1 MFNIY
6 YINYSKVFEIRMLF
20 NNTLKIGRNVENTNF
35 NNTQQEFSQF
45 EHAKVNIEAISV
57 ETKNNFQRKVEN
69 SETLR
74 MLETLEIKNT
84 KSTLLAEV
92 VEKSIEFHD
101 GELKDYKIGS
111 LIKLNNIKL
120 DLINEEELRVARL
133 IKNNFLEG
141 IKVSETDEYDF
152 NKLSKAIL
160 KDYSYRLKGTL
171 PLLNQKNEEEFRIKI
186 PFLFENEFE
195 NDYNIEDLLIGEVT
209 LVGIYKGKIKEK
221 NLMSTFDYFM
231 ENEATNDS
239 VIKNSQKKT
248 KKEQKMEG
256 NKEIIFI
263 DLLAIIQNITLKEEK
278 EEKNEEK
285 GIIVFIKKVW
295 SRIKKYFNN

>member
-35 NNTQQEFSQF
+35 NNTQQEFSQS
-45 EHAKVNIEAISV
+45 ENAKVNIEAISV

-141 IKVSETDEYDF
+141 STKNGVSF
-152 NKLSKAIL
+152 CLIL
-160 KDYSYRLKGTL
+160 K
-171 PLLNQKNEEEFRIKI
+171 
-186 PFLFENEFE
+186 
-195 NDYNIEDLLIGEVT
+195 
-209 LVGIYKGKIKEK
+209 
-221 NLMSTFDYFM
+221 
-231 ENEATNDS
+231 
-239 VIKNSQKKT
+239 
-248 KKEQKMEG
+248 
-256 NKEIIFI
+256 FI
-263 DLLAIIQNITLKEEK
+263 
-278 EEKNEEK
+278 
-285 GIIVFIKKVW
+285 
-295 SRIKKYFNN
+295 